1 MNPFSDVPP
10 RRPGVP
16 VFLAE
21 GKPRVDYDAWRLE
34 VAGLIE
40 NLRAFSLA
48 EIKALPFSRV
58 DARLTS
64 VSGWSVRVA
73 WEGVLFTDFLKQFQ
87 LKPSATHVT
96 FSSIGGY
103 DSTVAL
109 TDLRHPRV
117 LLCYAVEGEPLE
129 TDYGG
134 PCRMIIPNLWGYKSV
149 SCLARVE
156 FTDSM
161 KGGYWEDRGYPRDAV
176 IEPGMTLDINTHQH
190 RRIKGGEVTEF

>member
-1 MNPFSDVPP
+1 MS
-10 RRPGVP
+10 RLAELKVP

-21 GKPRVDYDAWRLE
+21 GKPRVDYAAWRLKVE
-34 VAGLIE
+34 GLIE
-40 NLRAFSLA
+40 DARSFSLA

-73 WEGVLFTDFLKQFQ
+73 WEGVLFADFLKQFQ
-87 LKPSATHVT
+87 LRPNASHVA

-129 TDYGG
+129 VEYGG